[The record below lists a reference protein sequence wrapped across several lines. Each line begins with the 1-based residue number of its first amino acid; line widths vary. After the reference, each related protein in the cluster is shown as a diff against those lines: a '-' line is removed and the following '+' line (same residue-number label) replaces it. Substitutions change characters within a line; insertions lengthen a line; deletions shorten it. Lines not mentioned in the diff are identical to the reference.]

1 MGRKLIRRAMARLSN
16 EGRESQEI
24 DRLLGLPPTV
34 KNDEQADEFAGY
46 AKCGRCR
53 GAGYEPTRRRA
64 VDCSLRDWP
73 IACAA
78 CKGACYVDLPTGPTT
93 AFPGSP
99 FKQAVMAEAGS
110 MWCPLKLAEDKL
122 QVAVLHQLGSLDCYE
137 ANRAAVKH
145 WDLVSLATER
155 KYLMHAAAMDAPWP
169 MLAGIEPAPWPI
181 TGVRGMGWVD
191 WADDFQER
199 YHHLVAAIYFTTN
212 PETTTP

>member
-1 MGRKLIRRAMARLSN
+1 MITHSGRRI
-16 EGRESQEI
+16 
-24 DRLLGLPPTV
+24 
-34 KNDEQADEFAGY
+34 
-46 AKCGRCR
+46 
-53 GAGYEPTRRRA
+53 
-64 VDCSLRDWP
+64 
-73 IACAA
+73 
-78 CKGACYVDLPTGPTT
+78 DLPSPQRGQVHIGDVAVQLSRIPRFVGATLEPWNVAAHSLHCSALAEADGASLQAQLAALLHDAHEAYMGDIP
-93 AFPGSP
+93 SP

-137 ANRAAVKH
+137 ANRAALKH

>member
-1 MGRKLIRRAMARLSN
+1 MITHSGRRI
-16 EGRESQEI
+16 
-24 DRLLGLPPTV
+24 
-34 KNDEQADEFAGY
+34 
-46 AKCGRCR
+46 
-53 GAGYEPTRRRA
+53 
-64 VDCSLRDWP
+64 
-73 IACAA
+73 
-78 CKGACYVDLPTGPTT
+78 DLPSPQRGQVHIGDVAVQLSRIPRFVGATLEPWNVAAHSLHCSALAEADGASLQAQLAALLHDAHEAYMGDIP
-93 AFPGSP
+93 SP

-181 TGVRGMGWVD
+181 TGMRGMGWVD

-199 YHHLVAAIYFTTN
+199 YHHLLAAIYFTTN
-212 PETTTP
+212 TETTTP

>member
-1 MGRKLIRRAMARLSN
+1 MITHSGRRI
-16 EGRESQEI
+16 
-24 DRLLGLPPTV
+24 
-34 KNDEQADEFAGY
+34 
-46 AKCGRCR
+46 
-53 GAGYEPTRRRA
+53 
-64 VDCSLRDWP
+64 
-73 IACAA
+73 
-78 CKGACYVDLPTGPTT
+78 DLPSPQRGQVHIGDVAVQLSRIPRFVGATLEPWNVAAHSLHCSALAEADGASLQAQLAALLHDAHEAYMGDIP
-93 AFPGSP
+93 SP

-181 TGVRGMGWVD
+181 TGMRGMGWVD

>member
-1 MGRKLIRRAMARLSN
+1 MITHSGRRN
-16 EGRESQEI
+16 
-24 DRLLGLPPTV
+24 
-34 KNDEQADEFAGY
+34 
-46 AKCGRCR
+46 
-53 GAGYEPTRRRA
+53 
-64 VDCSLRDWP
+64 
-73 IACAA
+73 
-78 CKGACYVDLPTGPTT
+78 DLPSPQRGQVHIGDVAVQLSRIPRFVGATLEPWNVAAHSLHCSALAEADGASLQAQLAALLHDAHEAYMGDIP
-93 AFPGSP
+93 SP

-110 MWCPLKLAEDKL
+110 MWCPLKLSEEKL

-181 TGVRGMGWVD
+181 TGMRGMGWVD

>member
-1 MGRKLIRRAMARLSN
+1 MNWMITHSGRRI
-16 EGRESQEI
+16 
-24 DRLLGLPPTV
+24 
-34 KNDEQADEFAGY
+34 
-46 AKCGRCR
+46 
-53 GAGYEPTRRRA
+53 
-64 VDCSLRDWP
+64 
-73 IACAA
+73 
-78 CKGACYVDLPTGPTT
+78 DLPSPQRGQVHIGDVAVQLSRIPRFVGATLEPWNVAAHSLHCSALAEADGASMQAQLAALLHDAHEAYMGDIP
-93 AFPGSP
+93 SP

>member
-1 MGRKLIRRAMARLSN
+1 MITHSGRRI
-16 EGRESQEI
+16 
-24 DRLLGLPPTV
+24 
-34 KNDEQADEFAGY
+34 
-46 AKCGRCR
+46 
-53 GAGYEPTRRRA
+53 
-64 VDCSLRDWP
+64 
-73 IACAA
+73 
-78 CKGACYVDLPTGPTT
+78 DLPSPQRGQVHIGDVAVQLSRIPRFVGATLEPWNVAAHSLHCSALAEADGASLQAQLAALLHDAHEAYMGDIP
-93 AFPGSP
+93 SP

-199 YHHLVAAIYFTTN
+199 YHLLVAAIYFTTN

>member
-1 MGRKLIRRAMARLSN
+1 MITHSGRRI
-16 EGRESQEI
+16 
-24 DRLLGLPPTV
+24 
-34 KNDEQADEFAGY
+34 
-46 AKCGRCR
+46 
-53 GAGYEPTRRRA
+53 
-64 VDCSLRDWP
+64 
-73 IACAA
+73 
-78 CKGACYVDLPTGPTT
+78 DLPSPQRGQVHIGDVAVQLSRIPRFVGATLEPWNVAAHSLHCSALAEADGASLQAQLAALLHDAHEAYMGDIP
-93 AFPGSP
+93 SP

-181 TGVRGMGWVD
+181 TGMRGMGWVD

-199 YHHLVAAIYFTTN
+199 YHHLVAAIHFTTN

>member
-1 MGRKLIRRAMARLSN
+1 MITHSGRRI
-16 EGRESQEI
+16 
-24 DRLLGLPPTV
+24 
-34 KNDEQADEFAGY
+34 
-46 AKCGRCR
+46 
-53 GAGYEPTRRRA
+53 
-64 VDCSLRDWP
+64 
-73 IACAA
+73 
-78 CKGACYVDLPTGPTT
+78 DLPSPQRGQVHIVDVAVQLSRIPRFVGATLEPWNVAAHSLHCSALAEADGASLQAQLAALLHDAHEAYMGDIP
-93 AFPGSP
+93 SP

>member
-1 MGRKLIRRAMARLSN
+1 MITHSGRRI
-16 EGRESQEI
+16 
-24 DRLLGLPPTV
+24 
-34 KNDEQADEFAGY
+34 
-46 AKCGRCR
+46 
-53 GAGYEPTRRRA
+53 
-64 VDCSLRDWP
+64 
-73 IACAA
+73 
-78 CKGACYVDLPTGPTT
+78 DLPSPQRGQVHIGDVAVQLSRIPRFVGATLEPWNVAAHSLHCSALAEADGASLQAQLAALLHDAHEAYMGDIP
-93 AFPGSP
+93 SP
-99 FKQAVMAEAGS
+99 FKQAVMAEACS

-181 TGVRGMGWVD
+181 TGMRGMGWVD

-199 YHHLVAAIYFTTN
+199 YHHLLAAIYFTTN

>member
-1 MGRKLIRRAMARLSN
+1 MITHSGRRI
-16 EGRESQEI
+16 
-24 DRLLGLPPTV
+24 
-34 KNDEQADEFAGY
+34 
-46 AKCGRCR
+46 
-53 GAGYEPTRRRA
+53 
-64 VDCSLRDWP
+64 
-73 IACAA
+73 
-78 CKGACYVDLPTGPTT
+78 DLPSPQRGQVHIGDVAVQLSRIPRFVGATLEPWNVAAHSLHCSALAEADGASLQAQLAALLHDAHEAYMGDIP
-93 AFPGSP
+93 SP

-110 MWCPLKLAEDKL
+110 MWCPLKLAEEKL

-137 ANRAAVKH
+137 ANRAEVKH

-181 TGVRGMGWVD
+181 TGMRGMGWVD

>member
-1 MGRKLIRRAMARLSN
+1 MITHSGRRI
-16 EGRESQEI
+16 
-24 DRLLGLPPTV
+24 
-34 KNDEQADEFAGY
+34 
-46 AKCGRCR
+46 
-53 GAGYEPTRRRA
+53 
-64 VDCSLRDWP
+64 
-73 IACAA
+73 
-78 CKGACYVDLPTGPTT
+78 DLPSPQRGQVHIGDVAVQLSRIPRFVGATLEPWNVAAHSLHCSALAEADGASLQAQLSALLHDAHEAYMGDIP
-93 AFPGSP
+93 SP

>member
-1 MGRKLIRRAMARLSN
+1 MNWMITHSGRRI
-16 EGRESQEI
+16 
-24 DRLLGLPPTV
+24 
-34 KNDEQADEFAGY
+34 
-46 AKCGRCR
+46 
-53 GAGYEPTRRRA
+53 
-64 VDCSLRDWP
+64 
-73 IACAA
+73 
-78 CKGACYVDLPTGPTT
+78 DLPSPQRGQVHIGDVAVQLSRIPRFVGATLEPWNVAAHSLHCSALAEADGASLQAQLAALLHDAHEAYMGDIP
-93 AFPGSP
+93 SP

-181 TGVRGMGWVD
+181 TGVRGMAWVD

>member
-1 MGRKLIRRAMARLSN
+1 MITHSGRRI
-16 EGRESQEI
+16 
-24 DRLLGLPPTV
+24 
-34 KNDEQADEFAGY
+34 
-46 AKCGRCR
+46 
-53 GAGYEPTRRRA
+53 
-64 VDCSLRDWP
+64 
-73 IACAA
+73 
-78 CKGACYVDLPTGPTT
+78 DLPSPQRGQVHIGDVAVQLSRIPRFVGATLEPWNVAAHSLHCSALAEADGASLQAQLAALLHDAHEAYMGDIP
-93 AFPGSP
+93 SP

>member
-1 MGRKLIRRAMARLSN
+1 MITHSGKRI
-16 EGRESQEI
+16 
-24 DRLLGLPPTV
+24 
-34 KNDEQADEFAGY
+34 
-46 AKCGRCR
+46 
-53 GAGYEPTRRRA
+53 
-64 VDCSLRDWP
+64 
-73 IACAA
+73 
-78 CKGACYVDLPTGPTT
+78 DLPSPQ
-93 AFPGSP
+93 PGQVDIGDVAVQLSRIPRFVGATLEPWNVAAHSLHCSALAEADGASLQAQLAALLHDAHEAYMGDIPSP
-99 FKQAVMAEAGS
+99 FKQAVATETGS
-110 MWCPLKLAEDKL
+110 AWCPLRLAEDKL

-199 YHHLVAAIYFTTN
+199 YHHLVAAIHFTTN

>member
-1 MGRKLIRRAMARLSN
+1 MITHSGRRI
-16 EGRESQEI
+16 
-24 DRLLGLPPTV
+24 
-34 KNDEQADEFAGY
+34 
-46 AKCGRCR
+46 
-53 GAGYEPTRRRA
+53 
-64 VDCSLRDWP
+64 
-73 IACAA
+73 
-78 CKGACYVDLPTGPTT
+78 DLPSPQRGQVHIGDVAVQLSRIPRFVGATLEPWNVAAHSLHCSALAEADGASLQAQLAALLHDAHEAYMGDIP
-93 AFPGSP
+93 SP

-169 MLAGIEPAPWPI
+169 MLAGIEPAQWPI

>member
-1 MGRKLIRRAMARLSN
+1 MITHSGRRI
-16 EGRESQEI
+16 
-24 DRLLGLPPTV
+24 
-34 KNDEQADEFAGY
+34 
-46 AKCGRCR
+46 
-53 GAGYEPTRRRA
+53 
-64 VDCSLRDWP
+64 
-73 IACAA
+73 
-78 CKGACYVDLPTGPTT
+78 DLPSPQRGQVHIGDVAVQLSRIPRFVGATLEPWNVAAHSLHCSALAEADGASLQAQLAALLHDAHEAYMGDIP
-93 AFPGSP
+93 SP

-110 MWCPLKLAEDKL
+110 MWCPLKLSEEKL

-181 TGVRGMGWVD
+181 TGMRGMGWVD

>member
-1 MGRKLIRRAMARLSN
+1 MNWMITHSGRRI
-16 EGRESQEI
+16 
-24 DRLLGLPPTV
+24 
-34 KNDEQADEFAGY
+34 
-46 AKCGRCR
+46 
-53 GAGYEPTRRRA
+53 
-64 VDCSLRDWP
+64 
-73 IACAA
+73 
-78 CKGACYVDLPTGPTT
+78 DLPSPQRGQVHIGDVAVQLSRIPRFVGATLEPWNVAAHSLHCSALAEADGASLQAQLAALLHDAHEAYMGDIP
-93 AFPGSP
+93 SP